1 MAVFLAG
8 VGNAEIFDGDT
19 LIATAKT
26 LVDSSITIGVTA
38 EDIRAGMGA
47 MLYGKYFH
55 TSTFDLKLTDAMFNM
70 QYIAMNVGADVTVGG
85 DAIYDEELT
94 STTGGVV
101 TLSHTAVPLASGGI
115 VYAWARPAASPTASY
130 TRYAVTGN
138 TFTVPGVT
146 SATAYCVKYVYTN
159 NVADKVV
166 VYGNFIPATVTIY
179 LTANLY
185 AGDSSNPST
194 GTQVGTVQ
202 IKVPRFLLNGAQEL
216 SMTMTGASQTSLEGS
231 ALGYGAEG
239 CQGRAI
245 YAEIIQIMSNARWFD
260 NASGIMIEDSDVSL
274 TLASAATALVGT
286 SPNVYAL
293 YPNKM
298 PKQINNA
305 IISNMESGLLTGNS
319 KLVYSIA
326 PGTTGLSMDSTT
338 GVFSGTPAA
347 GSATVTVVA
356 QQNNGTWAPIPGLD
370 AAMVITLA

>member
-8 VGNAEIFDGDT
+8 VGNAEIFDGNN

-70 QYIAMNVGADVTVGG
+70 QYIAMNVGAEVQVGG
-85 DAIYDEELT
+85 DAVIDESLN

-101 TLSHTAVPLASGGI
+101 SLTYTAVPLASGEAI
-115 VYAWARPAASPTASY
+115 YAWARPASDPTATY
-130 TRYAVTGN
+130 TRYAVSNN
-138 TFTVPGVT
+138 TITIPGVT
-146 SATAYCVKYVYTN
+146 TVSEYCVKYIYTN
-159 NVADKVV
+159 SVANRVV
-166 VYGNFIPATVTIY
+166 IYGNFIPATVTII

-194 GTQVGTVQ
+194 GTQVGTIQ

-245 YAEIIQIMSNARWFD
+245 YAEILEIKNDARWYSNAK
-260 NASGIMIEDSDVSL
+260 GLIIEDSDVTMSA
-274 TLASAATALVGT
+274 ASAVNALVGT
-286 SPNVYAL
+286 SPNVYAW
-293 YPNKM
+293 YANAM
-298 PKQINNA
+298 PKQITNDMITQQEA
-305 IISNMESGLLTGNS
+305 GLASTEKSSLDFSISDNG
-319 KLVYSIA
+319 
-326 PGTTGLSMDSTT
+326 TGLTLNSAT
-338 GVFSGTPAA
+338 GVIAGTPTA
-347 GSATVTVVA
+347 GSAVITVVA
-356 QQNNGTWAPIPGLD
+356 KKNNVAIKGMD
-370 AAMVITLA
+370 AAMSIVLA